1 MLTFIIIIVI
11 IRICI
16 RKFSLSVCYSSKFIS
31 TESSTSIINIF
42 L

>member
-16 RKFSLSVCYSSKFIS
+16 REFSLSVCYSTEFIS
-31 TESSTSIINIF
+31 TESSTSIIYIF